1 MIGAGKEVTSHSTNE
16 WKGIGKKNSLKRGKD
31 HILTKMI
38 SCIYLK
44 DKGNQIADNWQLDLY
59 YYTLHFNSMSISLV
73 WPLEL
78 IIWNF
83 GQNSTIWTQW
93 NKEAKSID
101 AFVGSMLP

>member
-1 MIGAGKEVTSHSTNE
+1 MCCKGQGLFFFFFPTKQLLMIGAGKEVTSHSTNE
-16 WKGIGKKNSLKRGKD
+16 SKGIGKKNSLKRGKD

-73 WPLEL
+73 
-78 IIWNF
+78 
-83 GQNSTIWTQW
+83 
-93 NKEAKSID
+93 
-101 AFVGSMLP
+101 